1 MKKIAWNKL
10 EANKVNER
18 EINWNIKENARKCNK
33 KRLFKHLQT
42 NAVKKNSSPAFRD
55 FGEGWSYI
63 IIRKFIR
70 YQQLRYTFPILGC

>member
-33 KRLFKHLQT
+33 KRLL
-42 NAVKKNSSPAFRD
+42 
-55 FGEGWSYI
+55 
-63 IIRKFIR
+63 
-70 YQQLRYTFPILGC
+70 